1 MTPEQRHELALY
13 VRTNSSHECGHIT
26 VQFKAGRLDRLRYLP
41 HEMAANGYAGVLET
55 KTPTELNKDDCV
67 ALAAGMVGELVS
79 LGEWDAHQSDDDA
92 QQVHELVGLPLKTFA
107 REAYEI
113 IKQNLLFFTLL
124 NVEVRVKMFAVL
136 EKALFPSENKP
147 AKLPDEIPIFT
158 LAEAEEVYK
167 RAQSI
172 LAGFPKLAGAA

>member
-1 MTPEQRHELALY
+1 MTPEQQHELALY
-13 VRTNSSHECGHIT
+13 VRSNSPHESGHMT

-41 HEMAANGYAGVLET
+41 HEMAANGYTGVLET

-79 LGEWDAHQSDDDA
+79 LGELVAHQSDDDA
-92 QQVHELVGLPLKTFA
+92 QQVHELVGLPLNTFA

-113 IKQNLLFFTLL
+113 IKENLLFFTLL
-124 NVEVRVKMFAVL
+124 NIEVRVKMFGVL
-136 EKALFPSENKP
+136 EKALFPIEDKP

-158 LAEAEEVYK
+158 LAEVEAVYK
-167 RAQSI
+167 RAELI
-172 LAGFPKLAGAA
+172 LARFPKPAGV